1 MLRLRSLEY
10 LIPGWRSQETPPE
23 PEPLEAPWRVKLVVS
38 LKDKTRVSQWTDSTE
53 RPEDKWERFQD
64 FKQWYFESDSN
75 EFLLES
81 DDTDVLIRRADI
93 TGIEVRLINLENTK

>member
-23 PEPLEAPWRVKLVVS
+23 PEPMETPWRVKLVVS
-38 LKDKTRVSQWTDSTE
+38 FKDKTRISQWTDLSE
-53 RPEDKWERFQD
+53 RPEDKWGL
-64 FKQWYFESDSN
+64 FKEFKTWYFDTEDK

-81 DDTDVLIRRADI
+81 DDADILIRRSEIA
-93 TGIEVRLINLENTK
+93 GIEVRVFNLENEK